1 MLRGRTTRKAFRSA
15 PQKAHTYSFRS
26 TPCRQ
31 PLTKTSF
38 PAFTSNIVTALQ
50 AQRKSFKRKHIAVR
64 NRNGWT
70 LQNQAALQHT
80 QHLLSEQSCAALQ
93 LRRDV
98 GLFLALLVGTLE
110 QSEFPRHRPPMKGAA
125 AEGVPSLR
133 LKARCHRR
141 SDNSHRGKPI
151 PHRRPEGRQRAV
163 RCGLPAVMNKLHR
176 AVWVQ
181 LQAKSFRA
189 GENVK
194 SATKAR
200 MGGQGKKKEKQHV
213 TYPQSIQLIVPR
225 PFTSWATLD
234 SNLSELSAAA
244 AGGKRKI
251 NHQQHYYCTQKA
263 TAVHSFVLKHWNNI
277 ISNLKKPVRRGSVK
291 PSVN

>member
-1 MLRGRTTRKAFRSA
+1 MGGHFKTKQPYSTRNICCRS
-15 PQKAHTYSFRS
+15 R
-26 TPCRQ
+26 
-31 PLTKTSF
+31 
-38 PAFTSNIVTALQ
+38 
-50 AQRKSFKRKHIAVR
+50 
-64 NRNGWT
+64 
-70 LQNQAALQHT
+70 AALPSSWGVT
-80 QHLLSEQSCAALQ
+80 WDYSSPCLWERWSSQSFHAT
-93 LRRDV
+93 
-98 GLFLALLVGTLE
+98 G
-110 QSEFPRHRPPMKGAA
+110 PPMKGAA

-141 SDNSHRGKPI
+141 SDNSHRGKLI

-176 AVWVQ
+176 AAWVR

-200 MGGQGKKKEKQHV
+200 RGGQGKKKEKQHV

-244 AGGKRKI
+244 AGRKRKI
-251 NHQQHYYCTQKA
+251 NHQQHYYCTQK
-263 TAVHSFVLKHWNNI
+263 TTVVHSFVLKHWNNI
-277 ISNLKKPVRRGSVK
+277 ISNLKKPVRRGSAK